1 MGHDAL
7 QWVDFHSAVQYV
19 AGLNLALF
27 ALPALRQPAIEQE
40 GKACESLQA
49 LAPLGHPQAAPAAR
63 VADDFH
69 EARHRLE
76 QRNRGLRWACLGIA
90 AASSLVLMWATL
102 WAKHTANLWIAWA
115 TASLGLLPGAGLFVL
130 DRLAFRELSGIR
142 RKREVVQKDI
152 KAPGA
157 LPVEESGAAKAER
170 PTGMAPAP

>member
-49 LAPLGHPQAAPAAR
+49 LAPLGHPQAAAAAR

-76 QRNRGLRWACLGIA
+76 QRNRGLRWACLGVA

-102 WAKHTANLWIAWA
+102 WAKHTANLW
-115 TASLGLLPGAGLFVL
+115 
-130 DRLAFRELSGIR
+130 RLLSGSG
-142 RKREVVQKDI
+142 VVKGTSRHQGGDK
-152 KAPGA
+152 GS
-157 LPVEESGAAKAER
+157 EQGFAAA
-170 PTGMAPAP
+170 A